1 MKKTRTTRPFTLP
14 PRKSD
19 QTLRGFVRQHLK
31 LVEEILN
38 AGVSYESLVKAVRAA
53 GFGERSVVSLRV
65 AVFKAR
71 KRALECARALP
82 TQASTSVS
90 TQPAQ
95 RVQQSSVAP
104 LKDDRAAL
112 ARRLRELARPPRSG
126 EPDPLD

>member
-1 MKKTRTTRPFTLP
+1 MKKTSTTELFTLP

-19 QTLRGFVRQHLK
+19 QTLRGFVHQHLK
-31 LVEEILN
+31 IFEEILD
-38 AGVSYESLVKAVRAA
+38 AGVSYESLTKVVRAA

-65 AVFKAR
+65 AVCKAR
-71 KRALECARALP
+71 KRALDCKDVRP
-82 TQASTSVS
+82 TQVPASVS

-95 RVQQSSVAP
+95 HVQQTSLP
-104 LKDDRAAL
+104 PPKDERAAI